1 MEKKFELN
9 GRTFGEIPNPLNDM
23 GVQKDIREKVEE
35 ILKYPGRQRNINDL
49 IKDLVTRAAEWGI
62 STGFHMGWK
71 VYEVTEGG
79 KR

>member
-1 MEKKFELN
+1 MIEQ
-9 GRTFGEIPNPLNDM
+9 IPNPLNDK
-23 GVQKDIREKVEE
+23 GVQTDIREKVEE
-35 ILKYPGRQRNINDL
+35 ILNTKGKERNINDL
-49 IKDLVTRAAEWGI
+49 VKDLVTRAAEWGM

>member
-1 MEKKFELN
+1 MIE
-9 GRTFGEIPNPLNDM
+9 TIPNPLQDK
-23 GVQKDIREKVEE
+23 GVQRDIREKVEE
-35 ILKYPGRQRNINDL
+35 ILKSRGNEKNINDL
-49 IKDLVTRAAEWGI
+49 IKDLVTRAAEWGM